1 VSRPSD
7 ALSDAEV
14 REALLV
20 AQSDLMDHHIE
31 ALIPCVR
38 LAVDCEV
45 YGKSSEAISCLYR
58 AAYWSSRRPTVRL
71 FRPDVLDRIHL
82 KAVLPLAE
90 RAHSALSPVA

>member
-1 VSRPSD
+1 MSRPSD
-7 ALSDAEV
+7 TLADDEIAA
-14 REALLV
+14 ALLD
-20 AQSDLMDHHIE
+20 AQGDLMPHHIQ

-45 YGKSSEAISCLYR
+45 YGKSSEALGCLYR
-58 AAYWSSRRPTVRL
+58 AAYWSSRRPAVKL

-90 RAHSALSPVA
+90 RAYSALSLAI